1 MKTLS
6 KLLLVSA
13 LGIWGLNTASAQTA
27 PKYDRALKRIEVSN
41 LVDNKDYVFEAN
53 NVDTKKGA
61 MPLKYHKFDVALSKD
76 TLVACLPTKSGNNLE
91 LSSTSYTY
99 NEWKNKAGDRIVV
112 IDPAANSAN
121 IKEIRMDIT
130 PTGHTSVSVRT
141 AHGPLALDGYIK
153 QEDY

>member
-27 PKYDRALKRIEVSN
+27 PKYDRALKRIEVKD
-41 LVDNKDYVFEAN
+41 LVDSKDYVFEAN
-53 NVDTKKGA
+53 NVDTKKGV
-61 MPLKYHKFDVALSKD
+61 MPLQYHKFNVGLSKD
-76 TLVACLPTKSGNNLE
+76 TLVACLPTKSGDNLE
-91 LSSTSYTY
+91 ISSTNYTY

-112 IDPAANSAN
+112 INPTDRPD
-121 IKEIRMDIT
+121 IKQIRMDIT
-130 PTGHTSVSVRT
+130 PTGHTSVSVKT
-141 AHGPLALDGYIK
+141 NHGPLALDGYIK